1 MVGGRVGP
9 SPLSKDLDMRTT
21 TFAEQKGSAAP
32 SGYRANDANLRAMR
46 ARQRRNTLFGWVFA
60 APFTLF
66 FAATFVIPIFVSVH
80 QSFFHTG
87 LSGGGPYGGGE
98 RTTSFVGLENYAA
111 VVSSSEF
118 WVGISRVV
126 VYALFQIPVMIG
138 AALVLALVLDSY
150 LIKRVTAFRLGY
162 FLPFAIP
169 GVVAAMVWL
178 YIYSP
183 QLSPLPGLIGVNFF
197 STNMILASMANM
209 TTWTFTGYNMLVFL
223 AALQAIPQ
231 ELYEA
236 ARLDGASGLQVATK
250 IKIPMV
256 SGAALLT
263 VLLSIIGTIQL
274 FNEPTVMASSQ
285 TWMGSSYTPMMMAYS
300 TMMTSPG
307 DPHMASAI
315 SVVMALIAG
324 LLAAIYA
331 VVQLKVKK

>member
-1 MVGGRVGP
+1 MTIKTAQTP
-9 SPLSKDLDMRTT
+9 EADNLTEHYEPT
-21 TFAEQKGSAAP
+21 A
-32 SGYRANDANLRAMR
+32 ANLRAMR
-46 ARQRRNTLFGWVFA
+46 ARSRRNSLFGWTFA

-66 FAATFVIPIFVSVH
+66 FAATFVVPIIVSIQ
-80 QSFFHTG
+80 QSFYQSKV
-87 LSGGGPYGGGE
+87 SGGGPYGGGE
-98 RTTSFVGLENYAA
+98 RVTSFVGLENYAN
-111 VVSSSEF
+111 VITSSTF
-118 WVGISRVV
+118 WTGVGRVV
-126 VYALFQIPVMIG
+126 LYAAFQIPVMIG
-138 AALVLALVLDSY
+138 AALILALILDSY
-150 LIKRVTAFRLGY
+150 LIKRVTVFRLGF
-162 FLPFAIP
+162 FLPYAIP

-183 QLSPLPGLIGVNFF
+183 QLFPLSDLLGINFF
-197 STNMILASMANM
+197 SKNTILASMANM

-274 FNEPTVMASSQ
+274 FNEPTVMASGQ
-285 TWMGSSYTPMMMAYS
+285 AWMGNSYTPMMMAYN
-300 TMMTSPG
+300 TMMSSPG
-307 DPHMASAI
+307 DQHMASAI
-315 SVVMALIAG
+315 SIVMALIAG

-331 VVQLKVKK
+331 VVQLKLNKK

>member
-1 MVGGRVGP
+1 MSTKTVQPRAASAFKAQPGP
-9 SPLSKDLDMRTT
+9 T
-21 TFAEQKGSAAP
+21 A
-32 SGYRANDANLRAMR
+32 ANLRAVR
-46 ARQRRNTLFGWVFA
+46 ARQRRNNLFGWVFA
-60 APFTLF
+60 APFALF
-66 FAATFVIPIFVSVH
+66 FAATFVIPIVVSVY
-80 QSFFHTG
+80 QSFFQ
-87 LSGGGPYGGGE
+87 SKVAGGGPYGGGE
-98 RTTSFVGLENYAA
+98 RVTVFVGLENYQQ
-111 VVSSSEF
+111 VVTSSAF
-118 WVGISRVV
+118 WTGIGRVV
-126 VYALFQIPVMIG
+126 LYAAFQIPVMIG

-150 LIKRVTAFRLGY
+150 LVKRVTVFRLGY

-183 QLSPLPGLIGVNFF
+183 QLSPLSGLLGVDFF
-197 STNMILASMANM
+197 SRNVILASMANM

-236 ARLDGASGLQVATK
+236 ARLDGATGLQVATR

-274 FNEPTVMASSQ
+274 FNEPTIMASSQ
-285 TWMGSSYTPMMMAYS
+285 AWMGSSYTPMMLAYS

-307 DPHMASAI
+307 DQHLASAVSI
-315 SVVMALIAG
+315 VMAVIAG
-324 LLAAIYA
+324 LLAAVYA
-331 VVQLKVKK
+331 FVQLRLNRK